1 MTAAP
6 ADGAP
11 DSEAAVQLLRLGVPA
26 TPAARAARA
35 DMAARMA
42 PELLVT
48 DLEIGISWPAARQA
62 LNDALP
68 WALLALP
75 SAGPAAIALAR
86 QATADGRPPA
96 GLLLRVE
103 DEAALRAEL
112 GEAPDAQPAAGAE
125 PVQAAL
131 PGQAP
136 LPCPVAVLLTIAAT
150 SSASELSERGAEF
163 GGWAGL
169 TTGELTVRL
178 LAPDESLDAIARTVK
193 EELRVWPA

>member
-1 MTAAP
+1 MTTAPVDGGPDNQAAL
-6 ADGAP
+6 
-11 DSEAAVQLLRLGVPA
+11 QLLRLGVPA
-26 TPAARAARA
+26 TLAARAARA

-42 PELLVT
+42 PELRVT
-48 DLEIGISWPAARQA
+48 DLETGVNWPTARQA
-62 LNDALP
+62 LDDALP

-75 SAGPAAIALAR
+75 STGPAAIALAR
-86 QATADGRPPA
+86 QATADGRPPVC
-96 GLLLRVE
+96 LLLRVE

-112 GEAPDAQPAAGAE
+112 GGGPEANPAADAE
-125 PVQAAL
+125 PDQAA
-131 PGQAP
+131 
-136 LPCPVAVLLTIAAT
+136 LPCPVAVLLTIAPT
-150 SSASELSERGAEF
+150 TSASQLRERTAEL